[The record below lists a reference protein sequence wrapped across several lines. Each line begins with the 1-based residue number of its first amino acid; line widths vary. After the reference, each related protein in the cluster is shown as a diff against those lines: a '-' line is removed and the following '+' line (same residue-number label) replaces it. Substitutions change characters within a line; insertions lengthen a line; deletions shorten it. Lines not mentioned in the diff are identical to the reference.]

1 MAIARLVP
9 STYSNSNASYV
20 TVTNPGNMYNNTD
33 HTGSYCTLRGRAG
46 RSSNSTYY
54 AFIHGFNF
62 DSVPSNATV
71 TGFRVLIKAYRGSY
85 QATGNTNY
93 RISLASQA
101 SNSYKIGNTTLSED
115 ITTSTSGMVYEIPT
129 DSLTWSQLVEYGSG
143 FSIDIPLR
151 NSSTSS
157 SYYPYV
163 YVYGAEIEVTYIVPH
178 TVISVNNTDL
188 VDSIDPEGSTEVN
201 EGDSYTL
208 VINANDIS
216 GVSVED
222 NGNDVTSQLVRHNS
236 ESGQHTVSKTA
247 DSFTTGFSGGTNMNF
262 YTAQNTT
269 GNTFNLAV
277 GHTAENPS
285 TGSSVWTYVK
295 SNNGST
301 SETGYADFV
310 FDFSDI
316 PINAT
321 INSVQVKCYG
331 AIENASQS
339 NSHADITLFSGST
352 QKSTLQKFTSS
363 TNSSITISSP
373 GTWTREE
380 LQEAKLRFAV
390 GYYGGRIFGI
400 TWNVTYTVT
409 SVNPYYWTYT
419 LSNITS
425 DHTIIVSQ
433 AIVIPPDED
442 PQKTYYPIT
451 ISSINASTDP
461 GKGTNRIESGTSET
475 ITIYPS
481 DPLITLITDNG
492 VDVSSQLVAH
502 GGTIPNPTVTTA
514 SGASYG
520 FNLNSSTG
528 YYVSSNT
535 GVDKSAAVCVVN
547 FNLPVRCLV
556 TISYINYAES
566 TYDFGIFGN
575 IDSPLTNNYKPANGS
590 MPDSDY
596 KLACNTSSYNT
607 NSVQTITYEIP
618 SGEHQV
624 YIKYSKDDATSS
636 NNDSLQWKISSIEAL
651 ESNNYYTYTLSN
663 VNQEHSLIFIFG
675 DVTYYF
681 VNSSTT
687 SNCKL
692 YPNGSMV
699 QLPGDEYSITIVP
712 NDINDAITIRD
723 NNTDVTSSLQSTEA
737 EIEKDG
743 NTVTVVNY
751 IYKISNVQATHNI
764 TVYSASGGRKSYIY
778 SNGAWHETTLISK
791 QDNRW
796 STITYTKVWVKNG
809 STWVESPTRTIVAS
823 GIIFKEN

>member
-1 MAIARLVP
+1 MATARLVP
-9 STYSNSNASYV
+9 STYTSSNTNYV
-20 TVTNPGNMYNNTD
+20 TVTNPSYMYQNTD
-33 HTGSYCTLRGRAG
+33 DSSNYATLRGRAG
-46 RSSNSTYY
+46 SYSNSTYY

-62 DSVPSNATV
+62 EDVPSSATV
-71 TGFRVLIKAYRGSY
+71 TGFRVLIKAYRGRY
-85 QATGNTNY
+85 QATGNTSY

-115 ITTSTSGMVYEIPT
+115 ITTSTSGEVYEIPT
-129 DSLTWSQLVEYGSG
+129 GSLTWETLSGYGSN
-143 FSIDIPLR
+143 FSIDVPLR
-151 NSSTSS
+151 NSSTTNTN
-157 SYYPYV
+157 YPYV

-236 ESGQHTVSKTA
+236 ESGTHTVSKTA
-247 DSFTTGFSGGTNMNF
+247 ESFTTGFSGGTNMNF
-262 YTAQNTT
+262 YTAASTT

-310 FDFSDI
+310 FDFSSI
-316 PINAT
+316 PANAT
-321 INSVQVKCYG
+321 INSVEVKCYG
-331 AIENASQS
+331 AIESTS
-339 NSHADITLFSGST
+339 ETTSHADITLFSGST
-352 QKSTLQKFTSS
+352 QKSTMQKFTRTS
-363 TNSSITISSP
+363 NSIITISSP
-373 GTWTREE
+373 GTWTRAE

-409 SVNPYYWTYT
+409 AVNPYYWTYT

-442 PQKTYYPIT
+442 PQKIYYPIT

-502 GGTIPNPTVTTA
+502 GGTIPDPVVSTA
-514 SGASYG
+514 PGASYG

-528 YYVSSNT
+528 YYVSGNT

-556 TISYINYAES
+556 TISYINYAEA

-575 IDSPLTNNYKPANGS
+575 IDSPLTNNYKAASGS

-607 NSVQTITYEIP
+607 ANVQTITYEIP
-618 SGEHQV
+618 SGQHQV
-624 YIKYSKDDATSS
+624 YIKYSKDDAESS
-636 NNDSLQWKISSIEAL
+636 NNDTLQWKISSIEAL

-723 NNTDVTSSLQSTEA
+723 NNTDVTSSLQRTEA

-823 GIIFKEN
+823 GIVFKEN